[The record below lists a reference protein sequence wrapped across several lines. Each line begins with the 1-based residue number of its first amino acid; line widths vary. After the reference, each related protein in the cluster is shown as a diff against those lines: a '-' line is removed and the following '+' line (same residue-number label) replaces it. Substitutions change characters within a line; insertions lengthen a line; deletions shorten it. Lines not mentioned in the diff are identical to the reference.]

1 MRTLRSRLTAI
12 FVIATALP
20 LAGTLWMASTLLERS
35 LTYSSTAQLDSI
47 SKSLET
53 AGKEYYSSARQ
64 ALKAEALAGRLPF
77 GFVSQKDFDSEL
89 DDFWTSRD
97 AERFVRAGDHGQTLH
112 LLQRRPGGVA
122 VYSRPLRLNMAQL
135 SDQYRAA
142 RALVVDS
149 HSRDLRRGFTTT
161 LFLLAAV
168 IWVASLFVL
177 VYVARRVSD
186 PIRDLTSGLSEL
198 AGGNFAVRVEPAQ
211 DDEIGRATRAFNN
224 TARQLEQSRDR
235 LVHLTQLASW
245 QVLAK
250 KTAHEIKNSLTP
262 IRLTVEEMVARHADA
277 GTDSQ
282 RAFLE
287 QAAQI
292 VVDEIESLERRVRAF
307 SEFSAEPPVVPEQL
321 DINSVVE
328 ERIAFLRTSHPEI
341 EYAVRL
347 AELTPQAVADQDLVR
362 SILINLLENAAE
374 AAGAGGRILARTE
387 ASGGQVVIEVHDSG
401 PGLSDLAR
409 KSLFQPTISFKKR
422 GMGLGLSI
430 ARKCALLAGGDIRL
444 VPGELGGAAF
454 RVILPSAANQ
464 IS

>member
-12 FVIATALP
+12 FIVATALP
-20 LAGTLWMASTLLERS
+20 LAGTLWMASTLLNRS
-35 LTYSSTAQLDSI
+35 LSYSSSAQLDSI

-53 AGKEYYSSARQ
+53 AGREYYLSARQ
-64 ALKAEALAGRLPF
+64 ALTAEAASGRAPF
-77 GFVSQKDFDSEL
+77 GFVSQKDLNPEL
-89 DDFWTSRD
+89 ADFWTSHD
-97 AERFVRAGDHGQTLH
+97 NERFVRSGQTLN
-112 LLQRRPGGVA
+112 LLQRRPHGVA
-122 VYSRPLRLNMAQL
+122 VYTRPLRLDMARL
-135 SDQYRAA
+135 SEEYRAA
-142 RALVVDS
+142 RALVLDF

-161 LFLLAAV
+161 LFLLATL
-168 IWVASLFVL
+168 IWIASLLVL
-177 VYVARRVSD
+177 VYVARRVSG
-186 PIRDLTSGLSEL
+186 PIRDLTGGLSEL
-198 AGGNFAVRVEPAQ
+198 AGGNFAVRLQPAQ
-211 DDEIGRATRAFNN
+211 DDEIGRATQAFNN
-224 TARQLEQSRDR
+224 TASRLEQNRDR

-245 QVLAK
+245 QVLAR

-262 IRLTVEEMVARHADA
+262 IRLTVEEMVARHAD
-277 GTDSQ
+277 GPTESQ

-307 SEFSAEPPVVPEQL
+307 SDFSAEPPVVPEQL

-347 AELTPQAVADQDLVR
+347 AERTPQAIADQDLVR
-362 SILINLLENAAE
+362 SILVNLLENAAE
-374 AAGAGGRILARTE
+374 AAGAGGRVLARTE
-387 ASGGQVVIEVHDSG
+387 ASGDHVAIEVHDSG
-401 PGLSDLAR
+401 PGLSEFAR
-409 KSLFQPTISFKKR
+409 NSLFQPTISFKKR

-454 RVILPSAANQ
+454 RVILPSAVHP
-464 IS
+464 SL

>member
-1 MRTLRSRLTAI
+1 MRTLRTRLTAI

-47 SKSLET
+47 SKSLGI
-53 AGKEYYSSARQ
+53 AGKEYYTSARQ
-64 ALKAEALAGRLPF
+64 ALKAEALAGRIQPR
-77 GFVSQKDFDSEL
+77 FVPREDFDSDL
-89 DDFWTSRD
+89 DDFWTSLD
-97 AERFVRAGDHGQTLH
+97 SERFVRVGAHGQTLN
-112 LLQRRPGGVA
+112 LLERRYNGIA
-122 VYSRPLRLNMAQL
+122 VYSRPLSLNMAEL
-135 SDQYRAA
+135 SDEYRAA
-142 RALVVDS
+142 RALVVES

-168 IWVASLFVL
+168 IWVLSLVVL

-186 PIRDLTSGLSEL
+186 PIRDLTTGLSEL
-198 AGGNFAVRVEPAQ
+198 ASGNFAVHLDPTE

-262 IRLTVEEMVARHADA
+262 IRLTVEEMVARRADGPTEA
-277 GTDSQ
+277 Q
-282 RAFLE
+282 HAFLE

-321 DINSVVE
+321 DINAVVE

-362 SILINLLENAAE
+362 SILVNLLENAAE
-374 AAGAGGRILARTE
+374 AAGAGGRVLARTE
-387 ASGGQVVIEVHDSG
+387 ASDGHVLIEVHDSG

-454 RVILPSAANQ
+454 RVILPS
-464 IS
+464 SSTHLS